1 MTAQASQT
9 PQMPETTVSGLH
21 HDPGA
26 LAVALRDPQ
35 GLRPYARNARKH
47 SRRQIQQIAASIRQF
62 GFVNPVLIDA
72 QSQIIAGHGRVEA
85 AKQLGLTS
93 IPTIQIDHMTEAQR
107 RAYIIADNR
116 LAELAGWDKD
126 LLALEFGELL
136 NLELDFEIEVTG
148 FATAEI
154 DTLIDGPVPRK
165 SDKADEIPDLPPDYK
180 PVSQVGDL
188 WQLGPHRLLCGNSL
202 EPESYARLL
211 GDEKADMV
219 FSDPPY
225 NVEVAGHVC
234 GSGSIK
240 HREFAMASGEM
251 SSAQFTDFLITA
263 LAALARHSQN
273 GALHFICMDWRHI
286 KELLQAGEKAYSELK
301 NLIVW
306 NKDNA
311 GMGTFYRSKHELIFV
326 FKNGN
331 APHINNFGLGETGR
345 YRTNVWDYAGV
356 NSLRP
361 GRMEELA
368 MHPTVKPVSLVSDA
382 IRDCSRRNGI
392 ILDAFGGSGTTLIA
406 AHKTGRKGRLIE
418 LDPIYVDVIIKRWSK
433 VTGQTAI
440 LESSGQGFSEV
451 ATSRFN

>member
-1 MTAQASQT
+1 
-9 PQMPETTVSGLH
+9 
-21 HDPGA
+21 
-26 LAVALRDPQ
+26 LRDPH

-72 QSQIIAGHGRVEA
+72 EAQIIAGHGRVEA

-93 IPTIQIDHMTEAQR
+93 IPTIQIDHMTDAQR

-136 NLELDFEIEVTG
+136 NLDLDFEIEVTG

-154 DTLIDGPVPRK
+154 DTLIDGPIVPK
-165 SDKADEIPDLPPDYK
+165 PDKADEIPDLPPDYQ
-180 PVSQVGDL
+180 PISRLGDL

-251 SSAQFTDFLITA
+251 SQAQFTDFLVTA
-263 LAALARHSQN
+263 LTALARHSQN

-326 FKNGN
+326 FKNGS

-356 NSLRP
+356 NSLKP

-368 MHPTVKPVSLVSDA
+368 MHPTVKPVALVSDA

-406 AHKTGRKGRLIE
+406 AHKTGRKARAIE
-418 LDPIYVDVIIKRWSK
+418 LDPVYVDVIIKRWSK

-440 LESSGQGFSEV
+440 LESSGQHFSEV

>member
-1 MTAQASQT
+1 MDRHDRMEECAPNFAPS
-9 PQMPETTVSGLH
+9 TVSE
-21 HDPGA
+21 
-26 LAVALRDPQ
+26 ALRLAIVSRAPAE
-35 GLRPYARNARKH
+35 LTAYKRNARKH

-72 QSQIIAGHGRVEA
+72 EAQIIAGHGRVEA

-116 LAELAGWDKD
+116 LAELAGWDRD

-154 DTLIDGPVPRK
+154 DTLIDGPVPPK
-165 SDKADEIPDLPPDYK
+165 PDKADEIPDLPPDYK

-188 WQLGPHRLLCGNSL
+188 WLLGPHRLLCGNAL
-202 EPESYARLL
+202 ESESYAQLL
-211 GDEKADMV
+211 RDEKADMV

-225 NVEVAGHVC
+225 NVAVAGHVC

-263 LAALARHSQN
+263 LTALARHSQN